1 MLKFISKNHASIL
14 DANSLGDFIDNL
26 DARISSPVL
35 NNLVDTL
42 NKHYSKVKCSDHR
55 DADVTVVV
63 DYLGMGEKQ
72 LTFKTVNCCCG
83 KFDAEL
89 QERLGE
95 IKVRE

>member
-55 DADVTVVV
+55 DAAVTVMV
-63 DYLGMGEKQ
+63 DYLGLGEKQ
-72 LTFKTVNCCCG
+72 LTFKTVDCCCK
-83 KFDAEL
+83 KFEEEL